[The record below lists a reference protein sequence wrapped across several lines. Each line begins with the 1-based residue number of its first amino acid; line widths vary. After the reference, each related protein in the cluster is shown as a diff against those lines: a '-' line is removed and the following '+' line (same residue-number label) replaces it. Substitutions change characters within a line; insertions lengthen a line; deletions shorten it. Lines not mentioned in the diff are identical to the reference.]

1 MLWILEYPADARENL
16 RREAAAKGVDPDRII
31 MTAKAQ
37 KHEHIN
43 RCYIADLALDNPV
56 TNGHTTSCD
65 LLWSGLPMLTL
76 PVNDA
81 MPS

>member
-1 MLWILEYPADARENL
+1 
-16 RREAAAKGVDPDRII
+16 